1 MHATADSERRTDG
14 ESSPL
19 VGVLMLGLIA
29 ALLSS
34 LVAVATLGGG
44 PSEADAGAG
53 VGVDFDRSESRV
65 VATYVASKKAEYVNV
80 TVRGDGG
87 SLRVRLDSPGSQLVV
102 DRDNVTIRGS
112 GAIYDI
118 ENDVVAPGHGPHRGD
133 LRGRGPSPGSEV
145 AVTAVAVTG
154 DGARS
159 VVFERSGRI

>member
-1 MHATADSERRTDG
+1 MHARSTSGPETDG

-53 VGVDFDRSESRV
+53 VGVDFDRSHSRV
-65 VATYVASKKAEYVNV
+65 VATYVASKNADYVNV
-80 TVRGDGG
+80 TVHGDGG
-87 SLRVRLDSPGSQLVV
+87 SLRVRLDAPGSQLVV
-102 DRDNVTIRGS
+102 DRQNVTVRGA
-112 GAIYDI
+112 GTIYDI
-118 ENDVVAPGHGPHRGD
+118 ENDIVVSDHGSQRGD
-133 LRGRGPSPGSEV
+133 LAGRGPSPGSEV
-145 AVTAVAVTG
+145 EVTAVAVTA

-159 VVFERSGRI
+159 VVFEKSGRI